1 MKRRNLLAS
10 LLALALSPAASAQ
23 VHTYSRPRKGIAP
36 RVDLTVPPAP
46 RGAVL
51 LIHGGGFV
59 TGSRRMASIRGC
71 AAAANAAGFASL
83 ALDYRLLARG
93 GRFDEALDD
102 VLACMAWWR
111 AVAPEHGVPPDRLA
125 LWGLSAGAALAGIAA
140 TEGRA
145 QAWIGAYGPYDLR
158 RLPGFGAGTLP
169 TRMLLGTVDP
179 AALLA
184 RSPLARATA
193 PIPTLLFHGTRD
205 SLVPI
210 AHAESLV
217 AARRAAGLP
226 VTLRAVEAGHGYL
239 KHGDSPATR
248 ATLTEACAFLQAN
261 LGGSL
266 PPPV

>member
-1 MKRRNLLAS
+1 MN
-10 LLALALSPAASAQ
+10 Q
-23 VHTYSRPRKGIAP
+23 VLTYSGPRRGIAP
-36 RVDLTVPPAP
+36 RVDVTVPPGP

-51 LIHGGGFV
+51 LVHGGGFV
-59 TGSRRMASIRGC
+59 TGSRKMPAIRRC
-71 AAAANAAGFASL
+71 AAAVNAAGFASL
-83 ALDYRLLARG
+83 ALDYRLLLRG

-111 AVAPEHGVPPDRLA
+111 AVASDHGVPPDHLT

-140 TEGRA
+140 TEGGA
-145 QAWIGAYGPYDLR
+145 QAWIGAYGPYDFR

-169 TRMLLGTVDP
+169 TRLLLGTAEPRAV
-179 AALLA
+179 LA

-210 AHAESLV
+210 AHAEAL
-217 AARRAAGLP
+217 AAERMAAGLP
-226 VTLRAVEAGHGYL
+226 VTLRAVDAGHGYL
-239 KHGDSPATR
+239 QHADAPATR
-248 ATLTEACAFLQAN
+248 ATLSEACAFLQHN

-266 PPPV
+266 PPRV